1 MNVLDFLKQRLTKI
15 QILRFGISLL
25 LATLLWGWVTQLQD
39 PLEDTTF
46 TGLPIAVNGLSD
58 SLFLVTTLKD
68 GSVTISGPQSRVED
82 VRSAD
87 VTLSIDLSD
96 IDEPGSYEAK
106 VEVAKPNGVDSE
118 SLEPKEVQIQVED
131 YVTKN
136 FPLEIENSL
145 PEDDPR
151 QVKSVSPNVNQVT
164 VSGPSSIMER
174 VHEIRLPVTVLQQ
187 ITSFQALFD
196 PYAVDIE
203 GQRINDVTILP
214 GQVSA
219 FVVSVIP
226 VIAGS
231 PAEGYSVQQRSAVPD
246 TILVDGPAELLE
258 SLLFVN
264 TSPVNIS
271 GATQSVSERVGI
283 VGLPEGVTVVEPQ
296 DATVEVRVAIE
307 DTTNTAQTIPS
318 LPVEILGLDPDLTAT
333 IDPETVSITIDA
345 PQSVLQ
351 SLAASNIKV
360 RVSATDLTPGT
371 YTVELEVSVPE
382 GVTLV
387 SNTPTS
393 VELTITDPAATPGA
407 SPEGGG

>member
-1 MNVLDFLKQRLTKI
+1 
-15 QILRFGISLL
+15 
-25 LATLLWGWVTQLQD
+25 
-39 PLEDTTF
+39 
-46 TGLPIAVNGLSD
+46 
-58 SLFLVTTLKD
+58 
-68 GSVTISGPQSRVED
+68 
-82 VRSAD
+82 
-87 VTLSIDLSD
+87 
-96 IDEPGSYEAK
+96 
-106 VEVAKPNGVDSE
+106 VEVSKPSGVDSE
-118 SLEPKEVQIQVED
+118 SLEPKEVQIQIED

-136 FPLEIENSL
+136 FPLEIEDSL

-151 QVKSVSPNVNQVT
+151 QIRSVSPNVNQVT

-196 PYAVDIE
+196 PYAVDIQ

-219 FVVSVIP
+219 FVELETRGKRVSVIP

-231 PAEGYSVQQRSAVPD
+231 PAEGYSVQQRASVPE

-264 TSPVNIS
+264 TGPVNIS

-318 LPVEILGLDPDLTAT
+318 LPVEILDLDPGLTAT

-351 SLAASNIKV
+351 SLAASDIKV
-360 RVSATDLTPGT
+360 RVSATDLEPGI